1 MKITN
6 FFNTVI
12 TKPGVMILQAG
23 LVFCL
28 PGTPVLQAQTITTGT
43 HLVVGSGSVVNSNNT
58 LSVQSGGTLDVQ
70 GTLILKQNLVNQ
82 NSSATSLGNGLIELS
97 GSTTQV
103 VSGQNIIQDL
113 RINNTSGGVTI
124 SGDTRVNGVLKLKSG
139 VVTLGSNNLLLGPAA
154 SDSGG
159 SVASMVDVTG
169 TGEFRKE
176 FASASSFTYP
186 VGNQAGTPQ
195 YTPVTA
201 SFTGGTFPGG
211 NYLGVTLKN
220 LPDPNTSVASG
231 NYLNRYWNLN
241 NYTIAGT
248 ISCGLTFNFP
258 DADVVGTKANLYC
271 VNTSPILQ
279 TYNPVSGNQLTGTVS
294 SFGRFTGAD
303 GALQANFKV
312 FLQGPYNLTD
322 HHMTDSL
329 PVKLPLG
336 DRADLTK
343 FPSNQ
348 PYNGTPW
355 NYTGTENVVALPANV
370 VDWVLV
376 ELRQASTA
384 ATATSATIVAKRAG
398 FLKQDG
404 TIVDLDGTS
413 PLKFY
418 HASVTSNLFPVVR
431 HRNHMAVMA
440 STAVTKDGTGSY
452 AYDYSTG
459 SGQVWGGTSGTKL
472 IDASQSRWG
481 MISGD
486 ANADNNIWSNDY
498 NPPFVLTF
506 LIGNQYRPADF
517 NMDGNV
523 WNNDYT
529 ILYVPNFFISNI
541 LP

>member
-28 PGTPVLQAQTITTGT
+28 PGTPVIQAQTITTGT
-43 HLVVGSGSVVNSNNT
+43 HLVVGSGSVVSSNNT

-248 ISCGLTFNFP
+248 ISCGLIFNFP

-303 GALQANFKV
+303 FAMQANFKA
-312 FLQGPYNLTD
+312 FLQGPYDFNVNHNMSNTLATG
-322 HHMTDSL
+322 
-329 PVKLPLG
+329 LPLG
-336 DRADLTK
+336 DRSVLTN

-355 NYTGTENVVALPANV
+355 SYTGTESVVALPANV
-370 VDWVLV
+370 IDWVLI
-376 ELRQASTA
+376 ELRHA
-384 ATATSATIVAKRAG
+384 ATASAASSGTIFARRAA
-398 FLKQDG
+398 FLLKDG
-404 TIVDLDGTS
+404 TIVDLDGS

-418 HASVTSNLFPVVR
+418 HASFTQNLYPVIR
-431 HRNHMAVMA
+431 HRNHMAIMA
-440 STAVTKDGTGSY
+440 ANAVTKDGTGNFT
-452 AYDYSTG
+452 YDFSSG
-459 SGQVWGGTSGTKL
+459 SSQVYGGTAGLKQVETSP
-472 IDASQSRWG
+472 ARWA
-481 MISGD
+481 MVAGD
-486 ANADNNIWSNDY
+486 ANADNNIWNNDY
-498 NPPFVLTF
+498 VNYYVPLFYLS
-506 LIGNQYRPADF
+506 NQYLSADF
-517 NMDGNV
+517 NMDLNV
-523 WNNDYT
+523 WNNDYVNY
-529 ILYVPNFFISNI
+529 YVPNFYLSNP